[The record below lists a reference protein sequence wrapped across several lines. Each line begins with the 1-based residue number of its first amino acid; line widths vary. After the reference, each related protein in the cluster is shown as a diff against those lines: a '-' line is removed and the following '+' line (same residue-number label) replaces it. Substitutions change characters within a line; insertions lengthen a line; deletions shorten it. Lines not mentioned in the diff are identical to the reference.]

1 MKGEI
6 NPLFT
11 NDCDAGIYSKSM
23 SHLQYVPTM
32 REKVSA
38 ERCYNTEKYEQLK
51 RKIKETE
58 LPKDIQK
65 MLLLAATRHIIFN
78 YQMLAEFYSQA
89 DKKVQELM
97 EESGLVIIDFDD
109 AMENGF
115 VELTQTLKELRNE
128 AENITE

>member
-23 SHLQYVPTM
+23 GHLQYVPTT
-32 REKVSA
+32 REKISA
-38 ERCYNTEKYEQLK
+38 ERCYNTEKYEELK
-51 RKIKETE
+51 REIKETE
-58 LPKDIQK
+58 LPKDVQK
-65 MLLLAATRHIIFN
+65 MLLLAATRHIVFN
-78 YQMLAEFYSQA
+78 YQTVAEYYCQA

-97 EESGLVIIDFDD
+97 EKSGLVIIDFDD

-128 AENITE
+128 AESVTE

>member
-23 SHLQYVPTM
+23 SYLQYVPTM

-128 AENITE
+128 AESITE

>member
-1 MKGEI
+1 
-6 NPLFT
+6 
-11 NDCDAGIYSKSM
+11 
-23 SHLQYVPTM
+23 
-32 REKVSA
+32 
-38 ERCYNTEKYEQLK
+38 
-51 RKIKETE
+51 
-58 LPKDIQK
+58 

>member
-1 MKGEI
+1 MKLDS

-23 SHLQYVPTM
+23 KHLQYVPTM
-32 REKVSA
+32 REKISA
-38 ERCYNTEKYEQLK
+38 ERCYNSQKYEDLK
-51 RKIKETE
+51 REIKETD
-58 LPKDIQK
+58 LPKPIMK
-65 MLLLAATRHIIFN
+65 MLLLAATRHIVFN

-89 DKKVQELM
+89 DKNVQELM
-97 EESGLVIIDFDD
+97 EKSGLVIIDFDD